1 MLRVSP
7 FYDHYTIRIRA
18 SCHNNTTPPIK
29 LNKLS
34 CSNTNLILLKQHC
47 LIGQLNVP
55 KLVSKMHVRRSGVYL
70 YRVPTVGRPTLE
82 FWVVPGPDS
91 PLFCRALPISTRPS
105 RLPRRRHVVPGWHD
119 SRRRRRTNRRPGAAS
134 PTASPLPGRA
144 AVPTFPVRSGLRRAS
159 PTKPTRFILRYVLNT
174 QQPLLITHF
183 LIDSLLIRQ
192 DCH

>member
-18 SCHNNTTPPIK
+18 SCHNNTAPPIK

-34 CSNTNLILLKQHC
+34 CSNTNLILLKQSC

-70 YRVPTVGRPTLE
+70 YRVPTVGRPTLG

-91 PLFCRALPISTRPS
+91 PLFCYVLPISTRPQMPAS
-105 RLPRRRHVVPGWHD
+105 LVTCRPRI
-119 SRRRRRTNRRPGAAS
+119 A
-134 PTASPLPGRA
+134 
-144 AVPTFPVRSGLRRAS
+144 
-159 PTKPTRFILRYVLNT
+159 
-174 QQPLLITHF
+174 
-183 LIDSLLIRQ
+183 
-192 DCH
+192 

>member
-18 SCHNNTTPPIK
+18 SCHNNTAPPIK

-34 CSNTNLILLKQHC
+34 CSNTNLILLKQSC

-70 YRVPTVGRPTLE
+70 YRVPTVGRPTLG

-91 PLFCRALPISTRPS
+91 LCSAAGFRSLLAPS
-105 RLPRRRHVVPGWHD
+105 RLPRRRLAVPGRHD
-119 SRRRRRTNRRPGAAS
+119 SRRRRRTNRRPGAAR
-134 PTASPLPGRA
+134 PTATPLPGHA
-144 AVPTFPVRSGLRRAS
+144 AVPTFPVRSGLRRAA
-159 PTKPTRFILRYVLNT
+159 PTK
-174 QQPLLITHF
+174 QPDL
-183 LIDSLLIRQ
+183 S
-192 DCH
+192 